1 MKRFLILTMMLCA
14 CIMVASAQT
23 KKEQKAAAKA
33 LQQEVA
39 RLTKEGWVVPAGK
52 PLLSKQVARG
62 QEYAEK
68 EMNGEVYMA
77 TAITPGKTYDAARLQ
92 ALDFTR
98 IEIAGKI
105 HSDIAGLIETN
116 LGNTQ
121 LTQEEAESVMQS
133 VGGAKTRIAQSLGRL
148 ITVIELYKILPNK
161 QVQVQLTV
169 AYDVKQAEEMANRT
183 IREQLAAQSEE
194 ILKKVDNILDSVN

>member
-33 LQQEVA
+33 LQQEVD

-68 EMNGEVYMA
+68 EMSGEVYLA
-77 TAITPGKTYDAARLQ
+77 NVVTPGQTYDAARFQ
-92 ALDFTR
+92 ALEIAK
-98 IEIAGKI
+98 IEIAGQVQTDVAALVDTKLSNAQI
-105 HSDIAGLIETN
+105 
-116 LGNTQ
+116 
-121 LTQEEAESVMQS
+121 TQEEANSLAKT
-133 VGGAKTRIAQSLGRL
+133 VGGAKSRIAQSLGRL
-148 ITVIELYKILPNK
+148 IIVVDVYRILPNK
-161 QVQVQLTV
+161 QVEIQLMV
-169 AYDVKQAEEMANRT
+169 AYDVKQAEEIAYRT
-183 IREQLAAQSEE
+183 IQEGLEAESKELLNK
-194 ILKKVDNILDSVN
+194 IDLGLIK